1 MEVLTQ
7 NISRAGRN
15 LTDTELLHQLTEAE
29 DLRAGLQ
36 LPQHPAEKPFLGF
49 NTLCLGKLPQA
60 TEEPSLLRSPS
71 TEGRASPAEGLTVRS
86 PRRPERAAPQT
97 ALGSQHGPYPG
108 WATAAAAA
116 GNT

>member
-15 LTDTELLHQLTEAE
+15 LTDTQLLRQLTEAE

-60 TEEPSLLRSPS
+60 TEEPSLLC
-71 TEGRASPAEGLTVRS
+71 SPAPKDGPARQRGSRCVPHGAQSARLTDSARLTTRPL
-86 PRRPERAAPQT
+86 PR
-97 ALGSQHGPYPG
+97 LGDGCCGSR
-108 WATAAAAA
+108 
-116 GNT
+116 